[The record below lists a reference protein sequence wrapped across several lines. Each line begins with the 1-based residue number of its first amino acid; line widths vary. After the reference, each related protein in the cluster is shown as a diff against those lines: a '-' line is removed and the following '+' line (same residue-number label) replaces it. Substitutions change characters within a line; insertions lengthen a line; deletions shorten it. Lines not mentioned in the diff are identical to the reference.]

1 MHQGEYLKKLVDK
14 SGLTVEEFA
23 KNLGTSRP
31 NMYEL
36 YKKKAIDDY
45 YLDKIRQMGLDLDTI
60 KPQKAL
66 VKPVLSIAREPNTPY
81 VESQDAPIPYYEANV
96 TGGNVNNF
104 GEQVRNASYFL
115 TIPHFKDCTIAVRV
129 NGHSMYPKY
138 CNGDIVVCKKIN
150 DHSHIPYGEPHIVV
164 MSDYSVLKYV
174 HPHPTDKTLFV
185 LKSANEKFEPME
197 IKRDDV
203 LGVYLV
209 RGKLELT

>member
-1 MHQGEYLKKLVDK
+1 MHQGEYLKRAVNN

-23 KNLGTSRP
+23 KQLNTVRS
-31 NMYEL
+31 NMYQL
-36 YKKKAIDDY
+36 YKKELLDEF
-45 YLDKIRQMGLDLDTI
+45 YLDKIRHMGLDLDNL
-60 KPQKAL
+60 KPQRG
-66 VKPVLSIAREPNTPY
+66 VVREPKSKYDN
-81 VESQDAPIPYYEANV
+81 EQDNPIPFYEANV

-104 GEQVRNASYFL
+104 GEQVKNASYFL
-115 TIPHFKDCTIAVRV
+115 TIPHFKDCSIAVRV

-150 DHSHIPYGEPHIVV
+150 EHTHIPYGEPHIVV
-164 MSDYSVLKYV
+164 LADYSVLKYI
-174 HPHPTDKTLFV
+174 HPHPTDKTMYT

-197 IKRDDV
+197 IKREDV

>member
-1 MHQGEYLKKLVDK
+1 MHQGKILKKLVDR

-23 KNLGTSRP
+23 AHLDTSRP

-36 YKKKAIDDY
+36 YKKESLDDF
-45 YLDKIRQMGLDLDTI
+45 YLDRIRHMGMDLDNVNPP
-60 KPQKAL
+60 KNL
-66 VKPVLSIAREPNTPY
+66 VKESSTPY
-81 VESQDAPIPYYEANV
+81 NDSQDVPIPFYEANV

-104 GEQVRNASYFL
+104 GEQVKNASYFL
-115 TIPHFKDCTIAVRV
+115 TIPHFKDCSIAVRV

-164 MSDYSVLKYV
+164 MADYSVLKYV
-174 HPHPTDKTLFV
+174 HPHGTDKTLFI

-197 IKRDDV
+197 IKREDV

>member
-1 MHQGEYLKKLVDK
+1 MHQGEYLKKLVNK
-14 SGLTVEEFA
+14 SGLTVDEFA
-23 KNLGTSRP
+23 KRLSTSRP

-36 YKKKAIDDY
+36 YKKKALDDF
-45 YLDKIRQMGLDLDTI
+45 YLDKIRQMGLDLENVQTS
-60 KPQKAL
+60 KAL
-66 VKPVLSIAREPNTPY
+66 VKEPKQAYNET
-81 VESQDAPIPYYEANV
+81 QDAPIPFYEANV

-104 GEQVRNASYFL
+104 GEQVKNASYFL
-115 TIPHFKDCTIAVRV
+115 TIPHFRDCTIAVRV

-150 DHSHIPYGEPHIVV
+150 DHAHIPYGEPHIVV
-164 MSDYSVLKYV
+164 MADYSVLKYV
-174 HPHPTDKTLFV
+174 HPHNTDKTLFI

>member
-1 MHQGEYLKKLVDK
+1 MHQGEYLKKLVDN
-14 SGLTVEEFA
+14 SVLTVTEFA
-23 KNLGTSRP
+23 ERLGISRP
-31 NMYEL
+31 NMYVL
-36 YKKKAIDDY
+36 YKKKKLDDF
-45 YLDKIRQMGLDLDTI
+45 YLDKIRHMGLDLDNVNN
-60 KPQKAL
+60 QKGL
-66 VKPVLSIAREPNTPY
+66 VKEPKSSYPETQ
-81 VESQDAPIPYYEANV
+81 QDTAIPFYEANV

-104 GEQVRNASYFL
+104 GEQVKNASYFL

-164 MSDYSVLKYV
+164 MADYSVLKYV
-174 HPHPTDKTLFV
+174 HPHNTDKTLFT
-185 LKSANEKFEPME
+185 LKSANEKFEAME
-197 IKRDDV
+197 IKRADV

>member
-1 MHQGEYLKKLVDK
+1 MHQGEYLKRLVDK

-23 KNLGTSRP
+23 KRLDTSRP

-36 YKKKAIDDY
+36 YKRRSLDDY
-45 YLDKIRQMGLDLDTI
+45 YLDKIRQMGLDLENVKTS
-60 KPQKAL
+60 KSL
-66 VKPVLSIAREPNTPY
+66 VKEPATVYAEP
-81 VESQDAPIPYYEANV
+81 QDPPIPFYEANV

-104 GEQVRNASYFL
+104 GEQVKNASYFL

-150 DHSHIPYGEPHIVV
+150 DHAHIPYGEPHIVV
-164 MSDYSVLKYV
+164 MADYSVLKYI
-174 HPHPTDKTLFV
+174 HPHHTDKTLFV

-197 IKRDDV
+197 IKRGDV